1 MAIELFITLSRV
13 VIATKDA
20 KNGADPYLF
29 RSYDHIR
36 SQIHN
41 DLHLHIYNPSIAS
54 EVSIV
59 DVALATSAAPAIF
72 KVVKIP
78 SKKVLPN
85 PPPAQ
90 DTPVPRY
97 QRFMDGGILANN
109 PSDFALNEVT
119 TWQIADP
126 DRCKSTAH
134 AIGCFVS
141 IGCGKSK
148 WRIFGNPGEASLWK
162 YLRMRSAPKDIV
174 TDTV

>member
-1 MAIELFITLSRV
+1 

-20 KNGADPYLF
+20 KGGAEPYLF
-29 RSYDHIR
+29 RSYDHIL
-36 SQIHN
+36 SPIHVE
-41 DLHLHIYNPSIAS
+41 LHLDIDNPGVAS

-78 SKKVLPN
+78 SEKVLPN
-85 PPPAQ
+85 VP
-90 DTPVPRY
+90 PVPPH

-109 PSDFALNEVT
+109 PSDFAINEVT
-119 TWQIADP
+119 AWQMADP
-126 DRCKSTAH
+126 NRCRSTAD

-148 WRIFGNPGEASLWK
+148 WQIFGNPGEISVLK
-162 YLRMRSAPKDIV
+162 YLRMRAAPKDII